1 MLSRPRAATVQEPA
15 PPHLRAAQPRRDRVQ
30 LGSQPWVE
38 CLWPPSA
45 VKMRSGQRGRKKF
58 WVCAS
63 LGGWGLAPAVAA
75 QNPVIDQFCISRCT
89 GRAHLAVQLQ
99 EEYQALLPL
108 RRFMETH
115 TSFTRQES
123 RAVSGRQPLR
133 SPVPSRPQRW
143 LALLN
148 ISRRGSAVG
157 SILPCSSMAIKG
169 CNSCGSALSG
179 LLSLC
184 DRWLLG
190 PWLGNWKQKLCSGI
204 TWLADWGCSS
214 STGQANLLG

>member
-1 MLSRPRAATVQEPA
+1 MEY
-15 PPHLRAAQPRRDRVQ
+15 
-30 LGSQPWVE
+30 
-38 CLWPPSA
+38 LWPPSTA
-45 VKMRSGQRGRKKF
+45 KMHRDQRGRKKF
-58 WVCAS
+58 GVCAC
-63 LGGWGLAPAVAA
+63 LGGQGWYLLW
-75 QNPVIDQFCISRCT
+75 QHRTQVIDQFCISTCM
-89 GRAHLAVQLQ
+89 GRAHRAVQLW
-99 EEYQALLPL
+99 EEHEALLPL
-108 RRFMETH
+108 QRFMETH

-123 RAVSGRQPLR
+123 RAVSGRQPVR
-133 SPVPSRPQRW
+133 SPIPSRPQRW

-148 ISRRGSAVG
+148 ISRLGSVVG
-157 SILPCSSMAIKG
+157 SILPCSSVAIKG
-169 CNSCGSALSG
+169 CSSCGSAPSG